1 MGECSS
7 STRLRKE
14 EQVVAVFSSMHTLS
28 ITVVVCLVGLQ
39 IGQAQWADHHH
50 AHNDHDGADHAESS
64 RGDHKDHDQH
74 DGHVTKE
81 DDRHDDV
88 HEKVEE
94 VVVED
99 YHDNGHHSRRIND
112 HPSHKVY
119 SHRPYGY
126 GYNFHGARHGYAD
139 SGHYGYP
146 HYGYEP
152 YGYHHA
158 HKYGGENY
166 GYLHKYG
173 GENYGLEK
181 PVYVEAKHRV
191 KPVVKP
197 KSETILKPIYKAE
210 PLKKQVVLE
219 EKVVKP
225 HAYGVHKVVDHKYE
239 PMHVHKPLY
248 EKK

>member
-1 MGECSS
+1 MG
-7 STRLRKE
+7 
-14 EQVVAVFSSMHTLS
+14 S

-81 DDRHDDV
+81 EDRHDDV
-88 HEKVEE
+88 HGKGSNEKVEE

-119 SHRPYGY
+119 SPLPYGY

-152 YGYHHA
+152 YGSSRA
-158 HKYGGENY
+158 QIRWRKLRLFAQIWGRKLRTG
-166 GYLHKYG
+166 
-173 GENYGLEK
+173 
-181 PVYVEAKHRV
+181 
-191 KPVVKP
+191 
-197 KSETILKPIYKAE
+197 KSTC
-210 PLKKQVVLE
+210 
-219 EKVVKP
+219 
-225 HAYGVHKVVDHKYE
+225 
-239 PMHVHKPLY
+239 MHMTLVTWSNMCPCMSRISASFTGRTGT
-248 EKK
+248 